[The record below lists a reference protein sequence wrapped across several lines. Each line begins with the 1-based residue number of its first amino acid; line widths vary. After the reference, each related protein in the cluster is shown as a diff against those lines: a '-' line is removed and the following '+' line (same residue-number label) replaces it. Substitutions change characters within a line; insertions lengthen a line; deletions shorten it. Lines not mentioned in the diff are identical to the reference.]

1 MSNESYRIV
10 YAPVYIYEVLEQ
22 VKWKAL
28 VNLVITSLDN
38 F

>member
-10 YAPVYIYEVLEQ
+10 YATVYIYEVLEQ